1 MSGLSKEQRQQLLA
15 FLGRHD
21 IVATEGEANTFSV
34 TCSCGFKRAA
44 NYGVTQATEL
54 VAAHFRSFG
63 LEIDPTS
70 VEVR

>member
-1 MSGLSKEQRQQLLA
+1 MPKMTKEQMRQLQA

-21 IVATEGEANTFSV
+21 IVATEGEANTYAV
-34 TCSCGFKRAA
+34 TCSCGFKAAA
-44 NYGVTQATEL
+44 NYGMTQATEL
-54 VAAHFRSFG
+54 VAAHFRTYG